1 MPPSS
6 LTRGLGGGERCAS
19 VRPPVGLD
27 PQPDTFSC
35 GPHALK
41 HALTMLGVIAAPD
54 RLARL
59 SRLHWTKGT
68 DEADLA
74 RAARAYGCTM
84 KLRRFVDVDAA
95 RRAMVAA
102 LRDGPVLV
110 CVDSWEHWI
119 TIVDHSRGRFVA
131 LDSEADPVVIVLEW
145 AQLRERWTY
154 EHAPTKAKDGSVQLF
169 DMFPVRPRTQKHG
182 PMVRARFAVSRAH
195 NLRRPENRDL
205 ASCWD
210 EYLED
215 LLEIC
220 RPRSPNHVDAI
231 TLGELV
237 RRHRDIL
244 VTRVTYWH
252 GETVPSALRRVLRN
266 FRFVAD
272 TYGMVVPAGS
282 QRRALADLAMLL
294 MLWSVSRA
302 PLDHPLYAPV
312 LKRKKRHGAKKK
324 A

>member
-1 MPPSS
+1 M
-6 LTRGLGGGERCAS
+6 
-19 VRPPVGLD
+19 GLD
-27 PQPDTFSC
+27 TQPDSFSC
-35 GPHALK
+35 GPYALK
-41 HALTMLGVIAAPD
+41 HALTMLGVIADPD
-54 RLARL
+54 RLARE
-59 SRLHWTKGT
+59 SHLHWTKGT
-68 DEADLA
+68 DEVDLA

-84 KLRRFVDVDAA
+84 KLTRFVDPEQA
-95 RRAMVAA
+95 RRSIIEV
-102 LRDGPVLV
+102 LKDGPVLL

-119 TIVDHSRGRFVA
+119 TLVHHQAGRFVA
-131 LDSEADPVVIVLEW
+131 LDSESDPVVIVLDW

-154 EHAPTKAKDGSVQLF
+154 EHAPTKAKDGSVDLF
-169 DMFPVRPRTQKHG
+169 DMFPVRPKTPRRG
-182 PMVRARFAVSRAH
+182 SVRAKFAVARAKG
-195 NLRRPENRDL
+195 LRRPENKDL
-205 ASCWD
+205 ASSWD

-237 RRHRDIL
+237 RRHHDIL

-252 GETVPSALRRVLRN
+252 GETQPATLRRVLRN

-302 PLDHPLYAPV
+302 PLDHPLYAPPPKS
-312 LKRKKRHGAKKK
+312 KRRNGAKKK

>member
-1 MPPSS
+1 
-6 LTRGLGGGERCAS
+6 
-19 VRPPVGLD
+19 
-27 PQPDTFSC
+27 
-35 GPHALK
+35 
-41 HALTMLGVIAAPD
+41 
-54 RLARL
+54 
-59 SRLHWTKGT
+59 
-68 DEADLA
+68 
-74 RAARAYGCTM
+74 
-84 KLRRFVDVDAA
+84 
-95 RRAMVAA
+95 
-102 LRDGPVLV
+102 VLV
-110 CVDSWEHWI
+110 CVDAWEHWI
-119 TIVDHSRGRFVA
+119 TIVHHSRGRFVA

-145 AQLRERWTY
+145 EKLRDRWTY
-154 EHAPTKAKDGSVQLF
+154 HHAPTKATDGSVQLF
-169 DMFPVRPRTQKHG
+169 DMFPVRPKHPRNG
-182 PMVRARFAVSRAH
+182 RNVRARFAVSRAH
-195 NLRRPENRDL
+195 GLRRPENRDL

-252 GETVPSALRRVLRN
+252 GEIPPAALRRVLRN
-266 FRFVAD
+266 VRFVAD

-294 MLWSVSRA
+294 TLWSVSRA
-302 PLDHPLYAPV
+302 PLDHPLYAPAP
-312 LKRKKRHGAKKK
+312 KTKKRRHGTKKK